1 MQSTKI
7 RLSIALSLV
16 AVLSLS
22 GCLIGD
28 GSRVTEEEMD
38 TLFLSRPSVDDV
50 STSCIANLPLAFSC
64 DVDVQLSAQVTAKD
78 LSDLLTLIDT
88 TSIDAKVTVSSN
100 RAKDMDRDD
109 WLYQEI
115 TLGDRNSIGGIPDTD
130 AVASTFLAAIGL
142 DGVGDV
148 TFLPFPGNVN
158 GASLTAEIPAVD
170 DETLLGY
177 SDMLRDSSLA
187 FSLTLTSDSL
197 SFEADAD
204 EYPNDETLLYLAMSE
219 HFTVIGGQIRTDY
232 VAVNLVEG
240 TDLVAARE
248 FAATLNQYSAIAV
261 VDINDDDVTE
271 FDNVPDDL
279 VVTTRAVVD
288 AAEALD
294 GVVEAN
300 AFGSSV
306 SIIVESVGSIAILDA
321 RLAST
326 PGYDDINISYA
337 KDGKAVS
344 RQPGGTLHVDEYIA
358 LIRSG
363 VFSSVSIADEKYALS
378 DQDVVK
384 VSVSSVTATNPYDLG
399 FVLGRSGVS
408 DIEGAVVDF
417 GVFFDDDR
425 YSGSF
430 PVGDELGLRADGW
443 LTQSE
448 AAGIQKGWTAG
459 IR

>member
-7 RLSIALSLV
+7 RLSLVLSLV

-130 AVASTFLAAIGL
+130 AVAATFLAAIGL

-148 TFLPFPGNVN
+148 TFVPFPGNVS
-158 GASLTAEIPAVD
+158 GASLTAEIPAVN

-219 HFTVIGGQIRTDY
+219 QFTVVGGQIRTDY

-240 TDLVAARE
+240 TDLVTARE

-261 VDINDDDVTE
+261 VDINDDDVAD
-271 FDNVPDDL
+271 FGNVPDDL
-279 VVTTRAVVD
+279 VVTARAVVD

-294 GVVEAN
+294 GVTEAN
-300 AFGSSV
+300 AVGTRV
-306 SIIVESVGSIAILDA
+306 GIQVESIGSIAFLDS
-321 RLAST
+321 RLAAT
-326 PGYDDINISYA
+326 PGYDDITVSFS
-337 KDGKAVS
+337 KDGKSVG
-344 RQPGGTLHVDEYIA
+344 RQSGGTLYIDEYIA
-358 LIRSG
+358 LVQSRL
-363 VFSSVSIADEKYALS
+363 FEDVSISDEKYTLS
-378 DQDVVK
+378 DEDVVK
-384 VSVSSVTATNPYDLG
+384 VSVKAVTAVDPYDLG
-399 FVLGRSGVS
+399 FVLGRSGVA
-408 DIEGAVVDF
+408 DIDGAVVDF
-417 GVFFDDDR
+417 SVFFDGDR

-430 PVGDELGLRADGW
+430 PVADDLGLRADGW
-443 LTQSE
+443 LSQSE
-448 AAGIQKGWTAG
+448 AAGVQKGWTAG